1 MKYKQEKNVKLLAFS
16 FFLSLIIFVILF
28 FIKNLFVKKD
38 FYFSIE
44 NGDNLN
50 TTIKKLYN
58 KGVINS
64 FFFVKL
70 YAKISRNTFF
80 SCEKIHIGDYFIKKG
95 DNINSV
101 LDKICNGKSIMITFT
116 IPEGLYTQQIIDNIN
131 NNKDLVGEKIS
142 FNTEGV
148 LMPET
153 YTFRKGFTKKEFLEK
168 MIYDMDIFLTNEWEN
183 RDKNVNLKSKY
194 EALILAS
201 IVEAEAKTDDER
213 AIIASVYFNRLKIR
227 MRLQADPTT
236 IYEITK
242 GKYKMTR
249 LLTLEDLKLKGRW
262 NTYRK
267 YGLPDTP
274 ICNPGKKSIQAV
286 LHPKETE
293 YLYFI
298 AKKDLSGHLFAKDY
312 NEHLKLKK
320 SIKKR

>member
-1 MKYKQEKNVKLLAFS
+1 MKYKQDWNVGFLFFI
-16 FFLSLIIFVILF
+16 FFLSLIFFFILF
-28 FIKNLFVKKD
+28 FIKGFIVKKD
-38 FYFSIE
+38 FYLSVE
-44 NGDNLN
+44 SGDNLN
-50 TTIKKLYN
+50 TTIKRLYKEN
-58 KGVINS
+58 VIDGI
-64 FFFVKL
+64 FFI
-70 YAKISRNTFF
+70 KIYSKIRNVFF
-80 SCEKIHIGDYFIKKG
+80 CCEKIYVGDYFFKKG

-101 LDKICNGKSIMITFT
+101 FDKICNGKSIMITFT
-116 IPEGLYTQQIIDNIN
+116 IPEGLYTQQIIENIN

-142 FNTEGV
+142 FNKEGV

-153 YTFRKGFTKKEFLEK
+153 YSFRKDFTKKEFLEK

-274 ICNPGKKSIQAV
+274 ICNPGKKSIHAV

>member
-1 MKYKQEKNVKLLAFS
+1 MKYKQKRNVEILSCIFL
-16 FFLSLIIFVILF
+16 FFLIFFVILF
-28 FIKNLFVKKD
+28 FIKNFFVKKS
-38 FYFSIE
+38 FSISIKK
-44 NGDNLN
+44 GDNLN

-58 KGVINS
+58 EDVINNV
-64 FFFVKL
+64 FFVKI
-70 YAKISRNTFF
+70 YAKFIRKTFF
-80 SCEKIHIGDYFIKKG
+80 SCEKIHIGDYFFKKG
-95 DNINSV
+95 DNIHTI
-101 LDKICNGKSIMITFT
+101 LDKICNGKSIMIIYT
-116 IPEGLYTQQIIDNIN
+116 IPEGLYTQQIIENIN
-131 NNKDLVGEKIS
+131 NNDDLVGDKII

-153 YTFRKGFTKKEFLEK
+153 YTFKKGFTKIELLKK
-168 MIYDMDIFLTNEWEN
+168 MINDMDIFLTNEWEN
-183 RDKNVNLKSKY
+183 RDKSVNLKSKY

-213 AIIASVYFNRLKIR
+213 AIIASVYLNRLKKR

-242 GKYKMTR
+242 GKYKMIR
-249 LLTLEDLKLKGRW
+249 LLKLNDLKIKGGW

-298 AKKDLSGHLFAKDY
+298 AKKDLSGHLFAKNY
-312 NEHLKLKK
+312 KEHLKLKN